1 MFLGEY
7 QHTLDAKGRVSLP
20 RKFRDATGGR
30 LVVSKGFEK
39 SLAVYPVDVY
49 ESFLAGL
56 VSGGDMTRDMRAVRR
71 HFTAGA
77 AEADVDS
84 AGRISL
90 TASLRDFA
98 GLSRDVIVAG
108 VGDHI
113 EIWDAAAWA
122 AYEDEHAKTIEDAA
136 EELARQ
142 GIL

>member
-39 SLAVYPVDVY
+39 SLAVYPVEAY
-49 ESFLAGL
+49 ERFLADL
-56 VSGGDMTRDMRAVRR
+56 MSGGDLTRDMRAVRR

-77 AEADVDS
+77 DEVEVDS

-90 TASLRDFA
+90 NTTLRAFA
-98 GLSRDVIVAG
+98 GLSKDVVVAG

-113 EIWDAAAWA
+113 EIWDAKSWA
-122 AYEDEHAKTIEDAA
+122 SYEEEHAATIEDAA

>member
-20 RKFRDATGGR
+20 RKFREATGTK
-30 LVVSKGFEK
+30 LVVSKGFER
-39 SLAVYPVDVY
+39 SLAVYTLQGY
-49 ESFLAGL
+49 EAFLAEL
-56 VSGGDMTRDMRAVRR
+56 MAGGDLTRDMRAVRR

-77 AEADVDS
+77 DEVDVDG

-90 TASLRDFA
+90 APGLREFA
-98 GLSRDVIVAG
+98 GLAKDVIVAG

-122 AYEDEHAKTIEDAA
+122 AYEDEHAATIEDAA